1 MAMIK
6 CSECGA
12 SYNNSIVSECP
23 ICVGRNAQ
31 NQGNKGDDSTEVAS
45 TSSRKENTSSGVDA
59 SQASEQQP
67 APTALEVTASE
78 TDALLTR
85 VLRAQ
90 QATMQYTQVLA
101 WTGLFF
107 ILQVVVGAVLWLVF
121 LLSDSYSG
129 PPDGL
134 IAVIVLAWLAAAIW
148 LLVTIAGAMQEA
160 LKSKNSA

>member
-1 MAMIK
+1 
-6 CSECGA
+6 
-12 SYNNSIVSECP
+12 
-23 ICVGRNAQ
+23 
-31 NQGNKGDDSTEVAS
+31 
-45 TSSRKENTSSGVDA
+45 
-59 SQASEQQP
+59 
-67 APTALEVTASE
+67 LEVTASE
-78 TDALLTR
+78 TDALLAR

-90 QATMQYTQVLA
+90 QTTMQYTQVLA

-121 LLSDSYSG
+121 LLSDSNSG

-160 LKSKNSA
+160 LRSRNSV

>member
-1 MAMIK
+1 M
-6 CSECGA
+6 E
-12 SYNNSIVSECP
+12 NS
-23 ICVGRNAQ
+23 
-31 NQGNKGDDSTEVAS
+31 
-45 TSSRKENTSSGVDA
+45 SSRVDA
-59 SQASEQQP
+59 SPASEQEP

-78 TDALLTR
+78 TDALLAR

-121 LLSDSYSG
+121 LLSDSYG

-160 LKSKNSA
+160 MKTKNSA